1 MWLKRIGVGLLC
13 GLFGFTTAGCFARG
27 GAGTRTNAT
36 AANLIILGAGVAMAT
51 AAALSDGDED
61 CGESNHPSAPCIDGA
76 KLLDEAIRSPLPCEH
91 LARIAADVCA
101 GLHHAHSLRGPDGK
115 VLGLVHRDVSP
126 QNVLIGRASCRERV

>member
-51 AAALSDGDED
+51 AAALSNGDED

-76 KLLDEAIRSPLPCEH
+76 KLLIFPAVPL
-91 LARIAADVCA
+91 LVGGSLGMLYSRTGGDAGARKLRAPRRGQPQARA
-101 GLHHAHSLRGPDGK
+101 RTLPGLTPSR
-115 VLGLVHRDVSP
+115 
-126 QNVLIGRASCRERV
+126 